1 MFKDE
6 IVSRT
11 TVTLSFADRLRVLI
25 GGKITI
31 TVNTKTENEVGAT
44 QADSMVSVE
53 RVYKR
58 PVQLCAGIGAYNT

>member
-58 PVQLCAGIGAYNT
+58 PVQLGAGIGV